1 MPQRDNE
8 RNVVEGGKAKPRKI
22 DRANDPEPFFEL
34 EPGRAHDRICSG
46 CCSPL
51 QSAAGPLVRRHN
63 EPVAFAVLEHRI
75 GAPGLFLRR
84 AFKFHAALFQFVI
97 RFVDVIAHVRHV
109 HE

>member
-1 MPQRDNE
+1 MPQRDNK
-8 RNVVEGGKAKPRKI
+8 RNVVEGGKAKPREI

-34 EPGRAHDRICSG
+34 EPGRAHGCICSG

-51 QSAAGPLVRRHN
+51 QSAAVPSVGRHN
-63 EPVAFAVLEHRI
+63 EPIPFAVLEHRV

-84 AFKFHAALFQFVI
+84 AFKFHAALFQFGI
-97 RFVDVIAHVRHV
+97 RFVNGIAHVRHV